1 MTKIEHKH
9 FIEYL
14 NFLGTRYDKL
24 VLPQEKLE
32 KLRLISEPQINQYLQ
47 LLYQKFELN
56 GAYEER
62 SFLNVINPVKQN
74 PEIIEVEAEE
84 LPVVLPVVQEEKTP
98 VQLPITIP
106 VEVSPEPETE
116 SKAIELTPTV
126 SETPLPVKM
135 VIPTVP
141 EKPSVSLMPVKPVV
155 NPTPENIPPKPPVNR
170 ESMVVKPR
178 YKYNYWRIGIVVF
191 LIFASIYTVYKFIA
205 YQKLGFVYVLTDE
218 LLVRTSSDKN
228 AKVLGSMNLF
238 GKAKGRDNKETLTFA
253 ELKLYSNEKQGAFY
267 KVIMSDFPFVSYL
280 FNLDNI
286 GYVYAKYVTT
296 DKREQ
301 ATYQKIFKPIK
312 EDYYELKSLEFAY
325 RAIIV
330 NAITTQPALMQ
341 LVLSKPC
348 DKPSM
353 SARNA
358 PLRIGQYQ
366 NRDKTVFFVLVQLSD
381 GNYYSIEGDGFYNA
395 LPAKPIYL
403 GEDLMSVEGKFQ
415 LKGDYF
421 VWESCDKTVSARSNR
436 SEFDYFEIE

>member
-14 NFLGTRYDKL
+14 NFLGNRYDKL
-24 VLPQEKLE
+24 VLPQEKLD
-32 KLRLISEPQINQYLQ
+32 KLRLLNDQQINQYLQ

-62 SFLNVINPVKQN
+62 SFINAINPIKAG

-84 LPVVLPVVQEEKTP
+84 LPVVLLDAQEEKTP

-106 VEVSPEPETE
+106 IEASPEPEP
-116 SKAIELTPTV
+116 KAIEQTPTV
-126 SETPLPVKM
+126 RETNLPVKM
-135 VIPTVP
+135 VAPTVP
-141 EKPSVSLMPVKPVV
+141 EKPSV
-155 NPTPENIPPKPPVNR
+155 NPTPVRPAVDSTPIDIPPKPSVGR
-170 ESMVVKPR
+170 ESTVVKPR

-238 GKAKGRDNKETLTFA
+238 GKAKGRDNKEVLTFA

-296 DKREQ
+296 DKKDQE
-301 ATYQKIFKPIK
+301 TYQKIFKPIK

-330 NAITTQPALMQ
+330 NAITTQPALMS

-348 DKPSM
+348 DKPAM

-366 NRDKTVFFVLVQLSD
+366 NKDKTVFFVLVQLSD

-403 GEDLMSVEGKFQ
+403 GEDLMSAEGKFQ

-421 VWESCDKTVSARSNR
+421 LWESCDKTVSAISNR
-436 SEFDYFEIE
+436 SEFDYFEVE

>member
-14 NFLGTRYDKL
+14 NFLGKRYDKL
-24 VLPQEKLE
+24 ILPQEKLD
-32 KLRLISEPQINQYLQ
+32 KLRLLSDSQINQYLQ

-56 GAYEER
+56 GAYEETN
-62 SFLNVINPVKQN
+62 FLNSINPIREN

-84 LPVVLPVVQEEKTP
+84 LPVILPEVKEQETP

-106 VEVSPEPETE
+106 VEASPEPKPEPE
-116 SKAIELTPTV
+116 GIEQTPTV
-126 SETPLPVKM
+126 RETALPIKTFT
-135 VIPTVP
+135 PTVP
-141 EKPSVSLMPVKPVV
+141 ERPAV
-155 NPTPENIPPKPPVNR
+155 NPTAVKPAVNPSPANIPPKPPVNR
-170 ESMVVKPR
+170 ESTAIKPR
-178 YKYNYWRIGIVVF
+178 YKYNYWRIGMVVF
-191 LIFASIYTVYKFIA
+191 FILASIYTVYKFIA

-228 AKVLGSMNLF
+228 GKVLGSMNLF

-280 FNLDNI
+280 FNLDNM

-296 DKREQ
+296 DKKEQ
-301 ATYQKIFKPIK
+301 ETYQKIFKPIK

-353 SARNA
+353 NTRNA

-366 NRDKTVFFVLVQLSD
+366 NKDKTEFFVLVQLSD

-403 GEDLMSVEGKFQ
+403 GEDLMSAEGKFQ

-421 VWESCDKTVSARSNR
+421 IWESCDKTIAARSNR
-436 SEFDYFEIE
+436 NEFDYFEIE

>member
-1 MTKIEHKH
+1 MTKIEQKD

-14 NFLGTRYDKL
+14 KFLGRRYDKL
-24 VLPQEKLE
+24 VLPQEKLD
-32 KLRLISEPQINQYLQ
+32 KLKLLNEQQINQYLQ

-62 SFLNVINPVKQN
+62 SFLSFINPVKEIL
-74 PEIIEVEAEE
+74 EIIEVETEE
-84 LPVVLPVVQEEKTP
+84 LPVTLPDKQEEKTP
-98 VQLPITIP
+98 IQLPITIP
-106 VEVSPEPETE
+106 IEPEPEKVEEPRIVNET
-116 SKAIELTPTV
+116 SLPIRIVTPTV
-126 SETPLPVKM
+126 PG
-135 VIPTVP
+135 
-141 EKPSVSLMPVKPVV
+141 KPSVNPIPVKPAV
-155 NPTPENIPPKPPVNR
+155 NTPVNTNPPKPTVNR
-170 ESMVVKPR
+170 ESIVAKPR
-178 YKYNYWRIGIVVF
+178 YKYNYWRIGTVVF
-191 LIFASIYTVYKFIA
+191 LILASVYTVYKFIA

-228 AKVLGSMNLF
+228 GKVLGSMNLF

-280 FNLDNI
+280 LNLNNI

-296 DKREQ
+296 DKKEQ
-301 ATYQKIFKPIK
+301 EVYQKIFRPIK

-330 NAITTQPALMQ
+330 NAITTQPALMGQ
-341 LVLSKPC
+341 VLSRPC
-348 DKPSM
+348 DKPKM
-353 SARNA
+353 NERNA

-366 NRDKTVFFVLVQLSD
+366 NKDKTVFFVLVQLSD

-403 GEDLMSVEGKFQ
+403 GDELMAAEGKFQ
-415 LKGDYF
+415 LKGDAF

-436 SEFDYFEIE
+436 NEFDYFEVE

>member
-14 NFLGTRYDKL
+14 NFLGTRYHKL
-24 VLPQEKLE
+24 VLPQEKLD
-32 KLRLISEPQINQYLQ
+32 KLRLLNDQQINQYLQ

-62 SFLNVINPVKQN
+62 SFLNSINPIKEN

-84 LPVVLPVVQEEKTP
+84 LPVIVPDTQEELTP
-98 VQLPITIP
+98 VQLPVTIP
-106 VEVSPEPETE
+106 VEASPESELETKPVE
-116 SKAIELTPTV
+116 QISPV
-126 SETPLPVKM
+126 RETPLSVKM
-135 VIPTVP
+135 ITPAVT
-141 EKPSVSLMPVKPVV
+141 EKPTINPIPV
-155 NPTPENIPPKPPVNR
+155 NPAPANIPPKTPVSR
-170 ESMVVKPR
+170 ESTAIKPR

-191 LIFASIYTVYKFIA
+191 IIFASIYTVYKFIA

-280 FNLDNI
+280 FNLDDI

-296 DKREQ
+296 NKREQ
-301 ATYQKIFKPIK
+301 ETYQKIFKPIK

-348 DKPSM
+348 DKPNM
-353 SARNA
+353 HVRNA

-395 LPAKPIYL
+395 LPAKPIYM
-403 GEDLMSVEGKFQ
+403 GEDLMSAEGKFQ

-436 SEFDYFEIE
+436 GEFDYFEIE